1 MIRSKIVYEDRAGRV
16 CGGQDM
22 SAGSKV
28 KTTKPPGVFFQEKW
42 RLLKEAQ
49 LWQGEDKDKINWATG
64 TLY

>member
-1 MIRSKIVYEDRAGRV
+1 
-16 CGGQDM
+16 M